1 MALPFIVGPH
11 QCSLTHGPDGRPQ
24 VEVVLRIRLP
34 LAEFFDALLLSL
46 AEQRPLFQQSG
57 YGTAQASPAPGKAGL
72 QTGGHIGPM
81 PKEETPPY
89 WKAASRAQPKR
100 SPPGAP
106 LHPPKHAPKVDPT
119 HEKLLAV
126 LSQSTSI
133 PDTAAVG
140 AATTRKDVPTPSINE
155 GRMLSTTEPG
165 EGQPNCQAACSR
177 DPEQQYP
184 PPGRTQRRI
193 GEDGTSEHLPPQ
205 RAFAH
210 PKKCPVQ

>member
-24 VEVVLRIRLP
+24 VEIVSRIRLP

-46 AEQRPLFQQSG
+46 ADQRPLFQQSE
-57 YGTAQASPAPGKAGL
+57 YGTAQASPAPVTAGL
-72 QTGGHIGPM
+72 QTGGHIGPT
-81 PKEETPPY
+81 PREEAPPY
-89 WKAASRAQPKR
+89 RKVASCAQPKR

-106 LHPPKHAPKVDPT
+106 VRPPKHAPKVDPT

-126 LSQSTSI
+126 LSQATSI

-140 AATTRKDVPTPSINE
+140 AATTTQDLPTPNINA
-155 GRMLSTTEPG
+155 GRMLPTTESG
-165 EGQPNCQAACSR
+165 EGQTDSSR
-177 DPEQQYP
+177 DSKQQYP
-184 PPGRTQRRI
+184 PPGRGQRPMR
-193 GEDGTSEHLPPQ
+193 EDGTSERLPPQ